1 MASDNIPWLSTM
13 PSNALA
19 QSTLKESIE
28 QLLRRALVSGEMHP
42 GEIYSANKMATQL
55 QVSNSPVREAMMSL
69 AHSGLLE
76 LVRNR
81 GFRVVEL
88 TEDDKREVYELRLH
102 IEVEAIRRVTDRGIT
117 DDQAKHISDL
127 SQQTV
132 DLVNDPLID
141 YLEADQRYHLAL
153 IELLD
158 NKRWLDFVKN
168 LRDQSRV
175 NGYYSFLEDND
186 HLVNSANEHQ
196 RITQAVIRGES
207 EMAAALMVQHLEYAR
222 PKQH

>member
-1 MASDNIPWLSTM
+1 MASDNIPWLSTL
-13 PSNALA
+13 PPNALA

-28 QLLRRALVSGEMHP
+28 RLLRRALVSGEMHP

-88 TEDDKREVYELRLH
+88 NETDKREVYELRLH
-102 IEVEAIRRVTDRGIT
+102 IEVEAIRRVAVRGLTSEQI
-117 DDQAKHISDL
+117 KMISEK
-127 SQQTV
+127 SQRTV
-132 DLVNDPLID
+132 DFVEKSLVD
-141 YLEADQRYHLAL
+141 YLEADQQYHLAL
-153 IELLD
+153 VGLLG
-158 NKRWLDFVKN
+158 NKRWQNIVEM

-175 NGYYSFLEDND
+175 NGYYDFLRDND
-186 HLVNSANEHQ
+186 HLVNSADEHQ
-196 RITQAVIRGES
+196 QITQAVVDGEADL
-207 EMAAALMVQHLEYAR
+207 AAALM
-222 PKQH
+222 